1 MKKIDRVLAAVRGEE
16 VDRVPFSL
24 WLHNFTR
31 ENTAR
36 DLADETIRLYR
47 TFDWD
52 LVKPQSRPYCYS
64 QMWGLRYVPSTSVAM
79 WPTVE
84 HYPVRTAGEFA
95 ALEPVPVAPCSALSE
110 QIEAFG
116 MVRDALGPDVPIIA
130 TIFAPIMVAAFMLPD
145 GMADVVRFMSE
156 APDEFEKGLAAI
168 SDTLAEYAVRC
179 RDAGTDGIFYA
190 TTVANAHLMTEH
202 QFARF
207 QTPFDLA
214 ILNAAPGPLDI
225 LHMCGDNILF
235 DSFADYPAPILSW
248 AANGMNPSLKEAH
261 ARTGKAVMGGL
272 PGKPA
277 MGAMAVGDV
286 LQRARESLREMDGR
300 FHILGPDCS
309 INPDT
314 PAETL
319 AAITQLMIGPKPA
332 DAG

>member
-1 MKKIDRVLAAVRGEE
+1 MKKIDRVHAAVRCEE
-16 VDRVPFSL
+16 VDRIPFGL

-36 DLADETIRLYR
+36 ELADETIRLY
-47 TFDWD
+47 TTYGWD
-52 LVKPQSRPYCYS
+52 LVKPQSRPYCFS
-64 QMWGLRYVPSTSVAM
+64 QMWGLRYAPSNSVAV

-84 HYPVRTAGEFA
+84 HFPVRTVQEFA
-95 ALEPVPVAPCSALSE
+95 ALEPVPVKPGTALYE

-116 MVRDALGPDVPIIA
+116 MTRDAIGHDVPIIA
-130 TIFAPIMVAAFMLPD
+130 TIFAPIMVAAFMLPN
-145 GMADVVRFMSE
+145 GMADVVRFMTE
-156 APDEFEKGLAAI
+156 APDEFEKGLSAI
-168 SDTLAEYAVRC
+168 SVTLAEYAMKC

-190 TTVANAHLMTEH
+190 TTVANAHLMTED
-202 QFARF
+202 QFETF
-207 QTPFDLA
+207 QKPLDLT

-225 LHMCGDNILF
+225 LHMCGDEILF

-261 ARTGKAVMGGL
+261 TRTGKAVMGGL

-277 MGAMAVGDV
+277 MGAMTVDDV
-286 LQRARESLREMDGR
+286 LQRARESLREMGGR

-319 AAITQLMIGPKPA
+319 AAITHFMTA
-332 DAG
+332 RE